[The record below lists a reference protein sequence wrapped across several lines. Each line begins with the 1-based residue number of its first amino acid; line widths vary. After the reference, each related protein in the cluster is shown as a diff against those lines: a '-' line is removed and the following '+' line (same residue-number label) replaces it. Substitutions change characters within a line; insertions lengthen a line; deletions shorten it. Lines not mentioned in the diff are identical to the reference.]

1 MFLKVSGSSTSALR
15 LGSGLGQR
23 GQAVGNVLLARARD
37 VAPARSWLWG
47 TRSQPWAGG
56 GAGVPEA
63 PRLGGEL
70 PVPRALPQDLAPAP
84 AGSGGSGSQVTLP
97 KMSLWSIVSQMPPED
112 FSGLFTEFP
121 RSLRCLLADWLENQP
136 WEFLNG
142 SDAFCTSVAGGMLS
156 AMLEKLRS
164 TASSDRQQCQIL
176 QQVSGVENTYRRD
189 PLRLVAVLKAI
200 LEGEKAAVLKRDR
213 HLPLSFH
220 RRQEELK
227 FSLGLQRLQHR
238 VREIQA
244 LRDGAAASLQLK
256 MEAKPPESELPTLI
270 LEAVKE
276 LEAAKQQV
284 LKRIQ
289 IWKRQQ
295 QLAGNGALFEEN
307 LSPLQKRCENLVE
320 VYFQLHQ
327 QVMAASTELGA
338 ELLPRILERFSE
350 VLSSLVKSSFLV
362 EKQPPQVLKTQTK
375 FQASVRF
382 LLGPQLLKASSK
394 PYMVRADM
402 VTEKQ
407 AREQALSAYSNAL
420 SESTGD
426 IMHNVVALETNPT
439 SGTCCANFK
448 NVLLKKIKRCERK
461 GSESVTEE
469 KCAMLFSTTVTLT
482 PSNLSIHLQVLSL
495 PIVVIVH
502 GNQDNNAKATVLWDN
517 AFSEIDRV
525 PFMVAERV
533 PWEKMCDTLN
543 LKFMA
548 EVQTTKGLLKEHYFF
563 LAQKIFNDHSASLED
578 FQSRSVSWAQFNK
591 EILPGRGFTF
601 WQWFDGVLDLT
612 KRCLKSYWSDRLII
626 GFISKQYV
634 CKLLSTEPDGTFLLR
649 FSDSEIGG
657 VTIAHV
663 IRGKDGSSQVEN
675 IQPFSAKDL
684 SIRSLGDRIRDLG
697 QLRNLYPNTP
707 KDQAFGS
714 HYNKEQTGKDG
725 RGYVSTAIKM
735 TVESERDQQPQSAAG
750 APPDAP
756 QAQMFSLPVLQPE
769 LPPESL
775 QSVLSPICPPAPFC
789 PQPIPTGYPTAESNI
804 NIMASD
810 SLRSSFPSTSP
821 MLSPPLV
828 VDPALPRCQ
837 DLAFRNPLPFM
848 PNQYITGEAS
858 QLLSGGPSPEPQDEE
873 MPELGPFPPMVDQP
887 LQSSPRWM
895 PPSMDLPPSSDLDQ
909 FLLQE
914 MSLEGPALCPPFPP
928 PLPRGGYP
936 SPNASCWGLGESR
949 WDDSIRPG
957 HV

>member
-1 MFLKVSGSSTSALR
+1 
-15 LGSGLGQR
+15 
-23 GQAVGNVLLARARD
+23 
-37 VAPARSWLWG
+37 
-47 TRSQPWAGG
+47 
-56 GAGVPEA
+56 
-63 PRLGGEL
+63 
-70 PVPRALPQDLAPAP
+70 
-84 AGSGGSGSQVTLP
+84 
-97 KMSLWSIVSQMPPED
+97 
-112 FSGLFTEFP
+112 
-121 RSLRCLLADWLENQP
+121 
-136 WEFLNG
+136 
-142 SDAFCTSVAGGMLS
+142 
-156 AMLEKLRS
+156 
-164 TASSDRQQCQIL
+164 
-176 QQVSGVENTYRRD
+176 
-189 PLRLVAVLKAI
+189 
-200 LEGEKAAVLKRDR
+200 
-213 HLPLSFH
+213 
-220 RRQEELK
+220 
-227 FSLGLQRLQHR
+227 
-238 VREIQA
+238 
-244 LRDGAAASLQLK
+244 
-256 MEAKPPESELPTLI
+256 
-270 LEAVKE
+270 
-276 LEAAKQQV
+276 
-284 LKRIQ
+284 
-289 IWKRQQ
+289 
-295 QLAGNGALFEEN
+295 
-307 LSPLQKRCENLVE
+307 RCESLVE

-327 QVMAASTELGA
+327 QVMAASAELGA
-338 ELLPRILERFSE
+338 ELLPRLLERVSG

-382 LLGPQLLKASSK
+382 LMGPQLLKASAK

-407 AREQALSAYSNAL
+407 ARELALSAYSNVL
-420 SESTGD
+420 SESTGE

-469 KCAMLFSTTVTLT
+469 KCAVLFSTTVTLT
-482 PSNLSIHLQVLSL
+482 PSNFSVHLQVLSL

-525 PFMVAERV
+525 PFVVAERV

-634 CKLLSTEPDGTFLLR
+634 CKLLSMEPDGTFLLR

-697 QLRNLYPNTP
+697 QLRNLYPNIP

-714 HYNKEQTGKDG
+714 HYNKEQTGKD
-725 RGYVSTAIKM
+725 
-735 TVESERDQQPQSAAG
+735 
-750 APPDAP
+750 
-756 QAQMFSLPVLQPE
+756 
-769 LPPESL
+769 
-775 QSVLSPICPPAPFC
+775 
-789 PQPIPTGYPTAESNI
+789 
-804 NIMASD
+804 
-810 SLRSSFPSTSP
+810 
-821 MLSPPLV
+821 
-828 VDPALPRCQ
+828 
-837 DLAFRNPLPFM
+837 
-848 PNQYITGEAS
+848 
-858 QLLSGGPSPEPQDEE
+858 
-873 MPELGPFPPMVDQP
+873 
-887 LQSSPRWM
+887 
-895 PPSMDLPPSSDLDQ
+895 
-909 FLLQE
+909 
-914 MSLEGPALCPPFPP
+914 
-928 PLPRGGYP
+928 
-936 SPNASCWGLGESR
+936 
-949 WDDSIRPG
+949 
-957 HV
+957 

>member
-1 MFLKVSGSSTSALR
+1 
-15 LGSGLGQR
+15 
-23 GQAVGNVLLARARD
+23 
-37 VAPARSWLWG
+37 
-47 TRSQPWAGG
+47 
-56 GAGVPEA
+56 
-63 PRLGGEL
+63 
-70 PVPRALPQDLAPAP
+70 
-84 AGSGGSGSQVTLP
+84 
-97 KMSLWSIVSQMPPED
+97 MSLWSIVSQMPPEE
-112 FSGLFTEFP
+112 FGSLFTEFP

-136 WEFLNG
+136 WEFLHG

-164 TASSDRQQCQIL
+164 AASSDGQQCQIL
-176 QQVSGVENTYRRD
+176 QQVSS
-189 PLRLVAVLKAI
+189 
-200 LEGEKAAVLKRDR
+200 LEDR

-244 LRDGAAASLQLK
+244 LRERSSQLQDGAGGERSTGGQPAALAAPQ
-256 MEAKPPESELPTLI
+256 ELPALV

-295 QLAGNGALFEEN
+295 QLAGNGAVFEEN
-307 LSPLQKRCENLVE
+307 LAPLQKRCESLVE

-327 QVMAASTELGA
+327 QALAASAELGS
-338 ELLPRILERFSE
+338 ELLPRLLERFTE
-350 VLSSLVKSSFLV
+350 LLSSLVKSSFLV

-382 LLGPQLLKASSK
+382 LLGPQLLKTSAK
-394 PYMVRADM
+394 PYVVRADM

-407 AREQALSAYSNAL
+407 ARELALSAYSGTL
-420 SESTGD
+420 SESTGE
-426 IMHNVVALETNPT
+426 IVHNVVALETNPT
-439 SGTCCANFK
+439 SATCCANFK

-469 KCAMLFSTTVTLT
+469 KCAVLFSTTVALT
-482 PSNLSIHLQVLSL
+482 PSNLTVHLQVLSL

-525 PFMVAERV
+525 PFVVAERV

-735 TVESERDQQPQSAAG
+735 TVESERWVRARAAPPPVPPPPHTHADGSAPPSCREQQPPGAAG
-750 APPDAP
+750 VPPEAAPT
-756 QAQMFSLPVLQPE
+756 QMFGLPVLRPE
-769 LPPESL
+769 LQHESL
-775 QSVLSPICPPAPFC
+775 LSPI
-789 PQPIPTGYPTAESNI
+789 
-804 NIMASD
+804 
-810 SLRSSFPSTSP
+810 
-821 MLSPPLV
+821 
-828 VDPALPRCQ
+828 
-837 DLAFRNPLPFM
+837 
-848 PNQYITGEAS
+848 
-858 QLLSGGPSPEPQDEE
+858 
-873 MPELGPFPPMVDQP
+873 
-887 LQSSPRWM
+887 W
-895 PPSMDLPPSSDLDQ
+895 
-909 FLLQE
+909 
-914 MSLEGPALCPPFPP
+914 
-928 PLPRGGYP
+928 
-936 SPNASCWGLGESR
+936 
-949 WDDSIRPG
+949 
-957 HV
+957 

>member
-1 MFLKVSGSSTSALR
+1 
-15 LGSGLGQR
+15 
-23 GQAVGNVLLARARD
+23 
-37 VAPARSWLWG
+37 
-47 TRSQPWAGG
+47 
-56 GAGVPEA
+56 
-63 PRLGGEL
+63 
-70 PVPRALPQDLAPAP
+70 
-84 AGSGGSGSQVTLP
+84 
-97 KMSLWSIVSQMPPED
+97 MSLWSIVSQLPAEQ
-112 FSGLFTEFP
+112 FCGLFAEFP

-136 WEFLNG
+136 WEFISG
-142 SDAFCTSVAGGMLS
+142 SDAFCTSMARGLLS
-156 AMLEKLRS
+156 AMVEKLHS
-164 TASSDRQQCQIL
+164 IASSEGQQGQIL
-176 QQVSGVENTYRRD
+176 QQVSSIENIYRQD

-200 LEGEKAAVLKRDR
+200 LEGEKAAVLKRDH

-227 FSLGLQRLQHR
+227 FGLGLQRLQHR
-238 VREIQA
+238 IHEVQA
-244 LRDGAAASLQLK
+244 LLDGPRASPQLK
-256 MEAKPPESELPTLI
+256 TEMKPLEDLPSLI

-295 QLAGNGALFEEN
+295 QLAGNGAPFEEN
-307 LSPLQKRCENLVE
+307 LAPLQKRCESLVE

-327 QVMAASTELGA
+327 QVMAASAELGP
-338 ELLPRILERFSE
+338 ELLPRLLERFDE

-382 LLGPQLLKASSK
+382 LLGPQLLKASAK
-394 PYMVRADM
+394 PYLVRAEM

-407 AREQALSAYSNAL
+407 ARELALSTSSSVL
-420 SESTGD
+420 SESTGE

-469 KCAMLFSTTVTLT
+469 KCAVLFSTSLALS
-482 PSNLSIHLQVLSL
+482 PANLSVHLQTLSL

-525 PFMVAERV
+525 PFVVAERV

-563 LAQKIFNDHSASLED
+563 LAQKIFNDHNASFED

-612 KRCLKSYWSDRLII
+612 KRCLKNYWSDRLII

-634 CKLLSTEPDGTFLLR
+634 CKLLSTQPQGTFLLR
-649 FSDSEIGG
+649 FSDSELGG
-657 VTIAHV
+657 VTIAHL
-663 IRGKDGSSQVEN
+663 IRGQDGSSQVEN

-684 SIRSLGDRIRDLG
+684 SIRCLGDRIRDLG
-697 QLRNLYPNTP
+697 QLRNLYPNIP

-714 HYNKEQTGKDG
+714 HYNKEQMGKDG
-725 RGYVSTAIKM
+725 RGYVSATIKM
-735 TVESERDQQPQSAAG
+735 TVESERDQQLQSAPG
-750 APPDAP
+750 AAP
-756 QAQMFSLPVLQPE
+756 EPTPAFNLPLLQ
-769 LPPESL
+769 PESL

-789 PQPIPTGYPTAESNI
+789 PQPIPPGYPTAESNI
-804 NIMASD
+804 TMMGPEG
-810 SLRSSFPSTSP
+810 LGSFPSTSP
-821 MLSPPLV
+821 MLSPSLLP
-828 VDPALPRCQ
+828 DPALPQ
-837 DLAFRNPLPFM
+837 HPDLSFGNPMPFM
-848 PNQYITGEAS
+848 PNQYLREEAP
-858 QLLSGGPSPEPQDEE
+858 QMLPGGPSQEPGDEE
-873 MPELGPFPPMVDQP
+873 MPELPPFPLEPA

-895 PPSMDLPPSSDLDQ
+895 PPSMDLVPGPDLDS
-909 FLLQE
+909 FL
-914 MSLEGPALCPPFPP
+914 GIPLCPPFVPSPQRSGYPP
-928 PLPRGGYP
+928 P
-936 SPNASCWGLGESR
+936 SAAAWGLGEAR
-949 WDDSIRPG
+949 WDDSVRPG
-957 HV
+957 HA

>member
-1 MFLKVSGSSTSALR
+1 
-15 LGSGLGQR
+15 
-23 GQAVGNVLLARARD
+23 
-37 VAPARSWLWG
+37 
-47 TRSQPWAGG
+47 
-56 GAGVPEA
+56 
-63 PRLGGEL
+63 
-70 PVPRALPQDLAPAP
+70 
-84 AGSGGSGSQVTLP
+84 
-97 KMSLWSIVSQMPPED
+97 MSLWSIVSHMPPEE

-136 WEFLNG
+136 WEFING
-142 SDAFCTSVAGGMLS
+142 SDAFCTSVAGRMLS
-156 AMLEKLRS
+156 TMLEKLRG
-164 TASSDRQQCQIL
+164 AAGSDGQQCQIL
-176 QQVSGVENTYRRD
+176 QQVSSIENTYRRD

-200 LEGEKAAVLKRDR
+200 LEGEKAAVLKRDH

-244 LRDGAAASLQLK
+244 LRDGPTASLQLNVRDPQLK
-256 MEAKPPESELPTLI
+256 AEVKPPESELPTLI

-307 LSPLQKRCENLVE
+307 LAPLQKRCESLVE

-327 QVMAASTELGA
+327 QVMAASAELGG
-338 ELLPRILERFSE
+338 ELLPRLLERFND

-382 LLGPQLLKASSK
+382 LLGPQLLKASSAK

-407 AREQALSAYSNAL
+407 ARELALSAYSNAL
-420 SESTGD
+420 SESTGE

-439 SGTCCANFK
+439 SGTCSANFK

-469 KCAMLFSTTVTLT
+469 KCAVLFSTTVALT
-482 PSNLSIHLQVLSL
+482 PSNLSVHLQVLSL

-525 PFMVAERV
+525 PFVVAERV

-735 TVESERDQQPQSAAG
+735 TVESERDQQPQSAVG
-750 APPDAP
+750 GPPETP
-756 QAQMFSLPVLQPE
+756 QAQIFSLPVLQPE
-769 LPPESL
+769 LHPESL
-775 QSVLSPICPPAPFC
+775 QSVLSPICPAAPFC
-789 PQPIPTGYPTAESNI
+789 PQPVPTGYPTGESNI
-804 NIMASD
+804 SMMVSD
-810 SLRSSFPSTSP
+810 NLGSSFPSTSP
-821 MLSPPLV
+821 MLSPSLV
-828 VDPALPRCQ
+828 MDPALPRCQ
-837 DLAFRNPLPFM
+837 DLAFRNTLPFM
-848 PNQYITGEAS
+848 PNQYMTGETS
-858 QLLSGGPSPEPQDEE
+858 QLLSGGPSPEPRDEE
-873 MPELGPFPPMVDQP
+873 MPELAPFTSMVDLP

-895 PPSMDLPPSSDLDQ
+895 PPSMDVPPGSDFDQ
-909 FLLQE
+909 FLQE
-914 MSLEGPALCPPFPP
+914 MSLEGPALCPPFTP
-928 PLPRGGYP
+928 PLQRSGYP

-957 HV
+957 HA

>member
-1 MFLKVSGSSTSALR
+1 
-15 LGSGLGQR
+15 
-23 GQAVGNVLLARARD
+23 
-37 VAPARSWLWG
+37 
-47 TRSQPWAGG
+47 
-56 GAGVPEA
+56 
-63 PRLGGEL
+63 
-70 PVPRALPQDLAPAP
+70 
-84 AGSGGSGSQVTLP
+84 
-97 KMSLWSIVSQMPPED
+97 MSLWSIVSQMPPEE
-112 FSGLFTEFP
+112 FGSLFTEFP

-136 WEFLNG
+136 WEFLHG

-164 TASSDRQQCQIL
+164 AASSDGQQCQIL
-176 QQVSGVENTYRRD
+176 QQVSSLEGTYRRD
-189 PLRLVAVLKAI
+189 PLRLVAVLKGI

-244 LRDGAAASLQLK
+244 LRERSSQLQDGAGASLPLTLRDPQLK
-256 MEAKPPESELPTLI
+256 TEGKLPESELPALV

-295 QLAGNGALFEEN
+295 QLAGNGAVFEEN
-307 LSPLQKRCENLVE
+307 LAPLQKRCESLVE

-327 QVMAASTELGA
+327 QALAASAELGS
-338 ELLPRILERFSE
+338 ELLPRLLERFTE
-350 VLSSLVKSSFLV
+350 LLSSLVKSSFLV

-382 LLGPQLLKASSK
+382 LLGPQLLKTSAK
-394 PYMVRADM
+394 PYVVRADM

-407 AREQALSAYSNAL
+407 ARELALSAYSGTL
-420 SESTGD
+420 SESTGE
-426 IMHNVVALETNPT
+426 IVHNVVALETNPT
-439 SGTCCANFK
+439 SATCCANFK

-469 KCAMLFSTTVTLT
+469 KCAVLFSTTVALT
-482 PSNLSIHLQVLSL
+482 PSNLTVHLQVLSL

-525 PFMVAERV
+525 PFVVAERV

-735 TVESERDQQPQSAAG
+735 TVESEREQQPPGAAG
-750 APPDAP
+750 VPPEAAPT
-756 QAQMFSLPVLQPE
+756 QMFGLPVLRPE
-769 LPPESL
+769 LQHESL
-775 QSVLSPICPPAPFC
+775 LSPI
-789 PQPIPTGYPTAESNI
+789 
-804 NIMASD
+804 
-810 SLRSSFPSTSP
+810 
-821 MLSPPLV
+821 
-828 VDPALPRCQ
+828 
-837 DLAFRNPLPFM
+837 
-848 PNQYITGEAS
+848 
-858 QLLSGGPSPEPQDEE
+858 
-873 MPELGPFPPMVDQP
+873 
-887 LQSSPRWM
+887 W
-895 PPSMDLPPSSDLDQ
+895 
-909 FLLQE
+909 
-914 MSLEGPALCPPFPP
+914 
-928 PLPRGGYP
+928 
-936 SPNASCWGLGESR
+936 
-949 WDDSIRPG
+949 
-957 HV
+957 

>member
-1 MFLKVSGSSTSALR
+1 
-15 LGSGLGQR
+15 
-23 GQAVGNVLLARARD
+23 
-37 VAPARSWLWG
+37 
-47 TRSQPWAGG
+47 
-56 GAGVPEA
+56 
-63 PRLGGEL
+63 
-70 PVPRALPQDLAPAP
+70 
-84 AGSGGSGSQVTLP
+84 
-97 KMSLWSIVSQMPPED
+97 MSLWSLVSQMPPEELG
-112 FSGLFTEFP
+112 GLFAEFP

-136 WEFLNG
+136 WEFING

-164 TASSDRQQCQIL
+164 AAGSEGQQCQIL
-176 QQVSGVENTYRRD
+176 QQVSSIENIYWRD
-189 PLRLVAVLKAI
+189 PLRLVAVLRAI

-244 LRDGAAASLQLK
+244 LRDGPAASLQRSVRDPQLK
-256 MEAKPPESELPTLI
+256 TEVKPPESELPTLI
-270 LEAVKE
+270 LEAIKE

-307 LSPLQKRCENLVE
+307 LAPLQKRCESLVE
-320 VYFQLHQ
+320 VYFQLQQ
-327 QVMAASTELGA
+327 QVMAASAELGA
-338 ELLPRILERFSE
+338 ELLPRLLERFNE

-382 LLGPQLLKASSK
+382 LLGPQLLKASAK
-394 PYMVRADM
+394 PYVVRADM

-407 AREQALSAYSNAL
+407 ARELALSAYSSTL

-469 KCAMLFSTTVTLT
+469 KCAVLFSSTVTLT
-482 PSNLSIHLQVLSL
+482 PGNLSVHLQVLSL

-525 PFMVAERV
+525 PFVVAERV

-548 EVQTTKGLLKEHYFF
+548 EVQTTKGLLKDHYFF
-563 LAQKIFNDHSASLED
+563 LAQKIFNDHNASLED
-578 FQSRSVSWAQFNK
+578 FQSRNVSWAQFNK

-612 KRCLKSYWSDRLII
+612 KRCLKNYWSDRLII

-634 CKLLSTEPDGTFLLR
+634 CRLLSTEPDGTFLLR

-735 TVESERDQQPQSAAG
+735 TVESEREQQPPSAVG
-750 APPDAP
+750 APPEAA
-756 QAQMFSLPVLQPE
+756 QAQMFGLPE
-769 LPPESL
+769 LHPESL
-775 QSVLSPICPPAPFC
+775 QSMLSPVCPPAPFC
-789 PQPIPTGYPTAESNI
+789 PQPVPTGYPTGESSI
-804 NIMASD
+804 GMVVSD
-810 SLRSSFPSTSP
+810 SLGSSFPSA
-821 MLSPPLV
+821 PLV
-828 VDPALPRCQ
+828 MDPALTRRPDI

-848 PNQYITGEAS
+848 PS
-858 QLLSGGPSPEPQDEE
+858 QPLPGGPSPEPQDEE
-873 MPELGPFPPMVDQP
+873 MPELAPFPAMVEQP

-895 PPSMDLPPSSDLDQ
+895 APSMDLLPGSDWDQ
-909 FLLQE
+909 MLPLP
-914 MSLEGPALCPPFPP
+914 LEGPALGPPFAP
-928 PLPRGGYP
+928 PLQRSGYP
-936 SPNASCWGLGESR
+936 SPEAACWGLGEAR
-949 WDDSIRPG
+949 WDDSARPG
-957 HV
+957 QA

>member
-1 MFLKVSGSSTSALR
+1 
-15 LGSGLGQR
+15 
-23 GQAVGNVLLARARD
+23 
-37 VAPARSWLWG
+37 
-47 TRSQPWAGG
+47 
-56 GAGVPEA
+56 
-63 PRLGGEL
+63 
-70 PVPRALPQDLAPAP
+70 
-84 AGSGGSGSQVTLP
+84 
-97 KMSLWSIVSQMPPED
+97 MSLWNIISHMPPEE

-136 WEFLNG
+136 WEFING
-142 SDAFCTSVAGGMLS
+142 SDAFCTSMASGMLS

-164 TASSDRQQCQIL
+164 AAGSDGQQCQIL
-176 QQVSGVENTYRRD
+176 QQVSSIENAYRRD

-200 LEGEKAAVLKRDR
+200 LEGEKAAVLKRDH

-227 FSLGLQRLQHR
+227 FSLGLQRLQHH

-244 LRDGAAASLQLK
+244 LRDSPAASLQLNVREPQLK
-256 MEAKPPESELPTLI
+256 TDTKPPESELPTLI

-307 LSPLQKRCENLVE
+307 LAPLQKRCESLVE

-327 QVMAASTELGA
+327 QVMAASAELGA
-338 ELLPRILERFSE
+338 EVLPRLLERFNE

-382 LLGPQLLKASSK
+382 LLGPQLLKASAK

-407 AREQALSAYSNAL
+407 ARELALSTYSNTL
-420 SESTGD
+420 SESTGE

-469 KCAMLFSTTVTLT
+469 KCAVLFSTTVAVT
-482 PSNLSIHLQVLSL
+482 PSNLSVHLQVLSL

-525 PFMVAERV
+525 PFVVAERV

-735 TVESERDQQPQSAAG
+735 TVESERDQQPQSTAG
-750 APPDAP
+750 GPPEAP

-769 LPPESL
+769 LHPESL

-789 PQPIPTGYPTAESNI
+789 PQPVPTGYPAGESDI
-804 NIMASD
+804 NMMVSD
-810 SLRSSFPSTSP
+810 NLRSSFPSTSP
-821 MLSPPLV
+821 MLSPSLV

-837 DLAFRNPLPFM
+837 DLAFRNPLHFM
-848 PNQYITGEAS
+848 PNQYMMGEAS

-873 MPELGPFPPMVDQP
+873 MPELTLFTPMVDPP
-887 LQSSPRWM
+887 LQSSPRM
-895 PPSMDLPPSSDLDQ
+895 PPSMDLPPGSDFDQ
-909 FLLQE
+909 FLQE
-914 MSLEGPALCPPFPP
+914 MSLEGPALCPPFTPS
-928 PLPRGGYP
+928 LQRSRYP
-936 SPNASCWGLGESR
+936 SPNASSWGLGESR

-957 HV
+957 HA

>member
-1 MFLKVSGSSTSALR
+1 
-15 LGSGLGQR
+15 
-23 GQAVGNVLLARARD
+23 
-37 VAPARSWLWG
+37 
-47 TRSQPWAGG
+47 
-56 GAGVPEA
+56 
-63 PRLGGEL
+63 
-70 PVPRALPQDLAPAP
+70 
-84 AGSGGSGSQVTLP
+84 
-97 KMSLWSIVSQMPPED
+97 MSLWSIVSHMPPEE

-136 WEFLNG
+136 WEFING
-142 SDAFCTSVAGGMLS
+142 SDAFCTSVASGMLS

-164 TASSDRQQCQIL
+164 AASSDGQQCQIL
-176 QQVSGVENTYRRD
+176 QQVSSVENTYRRD

-238 VREIQA
+238 VHEIQA
-244 LRDGAAASLQLK
+244 LRDSSAASPQLNMRDSQLK
-256 MEAKPPESELPTLI
+256 TEGKPPESELPTLI
-270 LEAVKE
+270 LEAMKE
-276 LEAAKQQV
+276 LEVAKQQV

-307 LSPLQKRCENLVE
+307 LAPLQKRCESLVE

-327 QVMAASTELGA
+327 QVMAASAELGA
-338 ELLPRILERFSE
+338 ELLPRLLERFNE

-382 LLGPQLLKASSK
+382 LLGPQLLKASAK

-407 AREQALSAYSNAL
+407 ARELALSAYSNAL
-420 SESTGD
+420 SESTGE

-469 KCAMLFSTTVTLT
+469 KCAVLFSTTVALT
-482 PSNLSIHLQVLSL
+482 PSNLSVHLQVLSL

-525 PFMVAERV
+525 PFVVAERV

-735 TVESERDQQPQSAAG
+735 TVESERDQQPQNAAG
-750 APPDAP
+750 GSPEAS

-769 LPPESL
+769 LHPESL

-789 PQPIPTGYPTAESNI
+789 PQPVPTGYPTGESNI
-804 NIMASD
+804 NMMVSD
-810 SLRSSFPSTSP
+810 NLPSSFPSTSP
-821 MLSPPLV
+821 MLSPSLV
-828 VDPALPRCQ
+828 MDPALSHDPN
-837 DLAFRNPLPFM
+837 LAFRNPLPFM
-848 PNQYITGEAS
+848 PNQYMSGEAS
-858 QLLSGGPSPEPQDEE
+858 QLLSGGPSPEPRDEE
-873 MPELGPFPPMVDQP
+873 MPELAPFTLMQN
-887 LQSSPRWM
+887 SPRWM
-895 PPSMDLPPSSDLDQ
+895 PPSMDLPPSSDFDQ
-909 FLLQE
+909 FLQE
-914 MSLEGPALCPPFPP
+914 MSVEGPALCPPFMP
-928 PLPRGGYP
+928 PLQRSGYP

-949 WDDSIRPG
+949 WDDSVRPG
-957 HV
+957 HA

>member
-1 MFLKVSGSSTSALR
+1 MV
-15 LGSGLGQR
+15 Q
-23 GQAVGNVLLARARD
+23 GQAAAL
-37 VAPARSWLWG
+37 
-47 TRSQPWAGG
+47 G
-56 GAGVPEA
+56 GAG
-63 PRLGGEL
+63 LG
-70 PVPRALPQDLAPAP
+70 ALGAALWPLSCFSTA
-84 AGSGGSGSQVTLP
+84 P
-97 KMSLWSIVSQMPPED
+97 KMSLWSIISHMPPEE

-121 RSLRCLLADWLENQP
+121 HSLRCVLADWLENQP
-136 WEFLNG
+136 WEFING
-142 SDAFCTSVAGGMLS
+142 SDAFCTSVASGMLS

-164 TASSDRQQCQIL
+164 AASSDGQQCQIL
-176 QQVSGVENTYRRD
+176 QQVNGIENMYRRD
-189 PLRLVAVLKAI
+189 PLRLVSVLRAI
-200 LEGEKAAVLKRDR
+200 LDGEKAAVLKRDH

-227 FSLGLQRLQHR
+227 FNVGLQRLQHR
-238 VREIQA
+238 VRRIQA
-244 LRDGAAASLQLK
+244 LRDGPTASLQDPQLK
-256 MEAKPPESELPTLI
+256 TEAKAPESVSGELPTLI

-276 LEAAKQQV
+276 LEVAKQQV

-295 QLAGNGALFEEN
+295 QLAGNGAQFEEN
-307 LSPLQKRCENLVE
+307 LAPLQKRCENLVE
-320 VYFQLHQ
+320 VHFQLHQ
-327 QVMAASTELGA
+327 QVMGASAELGA
-338 ELLPRILERFSE
+338 ELVPRLRERLNE

-382 LLGPQLLKASSK
+382 LLGPRLLKASAK
-394 PYMVRADM
+394 PYMVRAEM

-407 AREQALSAYSNAL
+407 ARELALSAYSSTL
-420 SESTGD
+420 SESTGE

-469 KCAMLFSTTVTLT
+469 KCAVLFSTSVALT
-482 PSNLSIHLQVLSL
+482 ASNLSIHLQVLSL

-525 PFMVAERV
+525 PFVVAERV
-533 PWEKMCDTLN
+533 PWDKMCDTLN

-563 LAQKIFNDHSASLED
+563 LAQKIFNDYSASLED

-657 VTIAHV
+657 VTIAYV

-735 TVESERDQQPQSAAG
+735 TVERERDQHPQSAAG
-750 APPDAP
+750 PLPGPPPAL
-756 QAQMFSLPVLQPE
+756 MFNLPMLQPE
-769 LPPESL
+769 GL
-775 QSVLSPICPPAPFC
+775 QPVPSPMCPPAPFC
-789 PQPIPTGYPTAESNI
+789 PPPIPTGYPTAESSI
-804 NIMASD
+804 NVMVTNN
-810 SLRSSFPSTSP
+810 LGSSFP
-821 MLSPPLV
+821 
-828 VDPALPRCQ
+828 R
-837 DLAFRNPLPFM
+837 PFM
-848 PNQYITGEAS
+848 PNQYMTGEAS
-858 QLLSGGPSPEPQDEE
+858 QMLSGGPSPEPRDEE
-873 MPELGPFPPMVDQP
+873 MLELAPLTLMDS
-887 LQSSPRWM
+887 LQSTQRWL
-895 PPSMDLPPSSDLDQ
+895 PSMDQPPCSDLDQ
-909 FLLQE
+909 FLQE
-914 MSLEGPALCPPFPP
+914 MAAEGPPFPAP
-928 PLPRGGYP
+928 PQHSGY
-936 SPNASCWGLGESR
+936 PNASGWGLGDSR

-957 HV
+957 HT

>member
-1 MFLKVSGSSTSALR
+1 
-15 LGSGLGQR
+15 
-23 GQAVGNVLLARARD
+23 
-37 VAPARSWLWG
+37 
-47 TRSQPWAGG
+47 
-56 GAGVPEA
+56 
-63 PRLGGEL
+63 
-70 PVPRALPQDLAPAP
+70 
-84 AGSGGSGSQVTLP
+84 
-97 KMSLWSIVSQMPPED
+97 MSLWSVVSQMPPEE

-121 RSLRCLLADWLENQP
+121 RSLRCLLAEWLENQP
-136 WEFLNG
+136 WEFING
-142 SDAFCTSVAGGMLS
+142 SDAFCTSMASGMLS
-156 AMLEKLRS
+156 AMLEKLRGLAGS
-164 TASSDRQQCQIL
+164 EGQPCQIL
-176 QQVSGVENTYRRD
+176 QQVNGIENAYRQD
-189 PLRLVAVLKAI
+189 PLRLAAVLKTI
-200 LEGEKAAVLKRDR
+200 LEGEKAAVLKRDQ

-238 VREIQA
+238 IREIQA
-244 LRDGAAASLQLK
+244 LWERDGPPAALQPNMRDPQLK
-256 MEAKPPESELPTLI
+256 TEGKTLESELPTMI

-276 LEAAKQQV
+276 LEVAKQQV

-307 LSPLQKRCENLVE
+307 LAPLQKRCESLVE

-327 QVMAASTELGA
+327 QVMAASAELGP
-338 ELLPRILERFSE
+338 ELLPRLLERFTE

-382 LLGPQLLKASSK
+382 LLGPQLLKASAK

-407 AREQALSAYSNAL
+407 ARELALSAYSNTL
-420 SESTGD
+420 SESTGE

-469 KCAMLFSTTVTLT
+469 KCAVLFSTTVALT
-482 PSNLSIHLQVLSL
+482 PSNLSVHLQVLSL

-525 PFMVAERV
+525 PFVVAERV

-548 EVQTTKGLLKEHYFF
+548 EVQTTKGLLKDHYFF
-563 LAQKIFNDHSASLED
+563 LAQKIFNDHSTSLED

-657 VTIAHV
+657 VTIAYV

-684 SIRSLGDRIRDLG
+684 SIRSLGDRIRDLV
-697 QLRNLYPNTP
+697 QLRNLYPNIP

-735 TVESERDQQPQSAAG
+735 TVESERDQRPPSAVG
-750 APPDAP
+750 APPEVPSP
-756 QAQMFSLPVLQPE
+756 QVFNLPMLQPE
-769 LPPESL
+769 LHPESL
-775 QSVLSPICPPAPFC
+775 QSVLSPLCPPAPFC
-789 PQPIPTGYPTAESNI
+789 PQPVPTGYPPAESGI
-804 NIMASD
+804 NRMVSD
-810 SLRSSFPSTSP
+810 SLAPSFPSASP

-828 VDPALPRCQ
+828 LDPTLPRCQ
-837 DLAFRNPLPFM
+837 DLAFQNPGPFM
-848 PNQYITGEAS
+848 PSQY
-858 QLLSGGPSPEPQDEE
+858 LPGGPSPEPQDEE
-873 MPELGPFPPMVDQP
+873 MPELAAFTPLVDAP
-887 LQSSPRWM
+887 LQNSPRWM
-895 PPSMDLPPSSDLDQ
+895 PPSMDLSPGSDLDQ
-909 FLLQE
+909 FLQE
-914 MSLEGPALCPPFPP
+914 LPLEGPVLGPPFTPP
-928 PLPRGGYP
+928 PQRSVYP
-936 SPNASCWGLGESR
+936 SPSASCWGLGEAR

-957 HV
+957 HA

>member
-1 MFLKVSGSSTSALR
+1 
-15 LGSGLGQR
+15 
-23 GQAVGNVLLARARD
+23 
-37 VAPARSWLWG
+37 
-47 TRSQPWAGG
+47 
-56 GAGVPEA
+56 
-63 PRLGGEL
+63 
-70 PVPRALPQDLAPAP
+70 
-84 AGSGGSGSQVTLP
+84 
-97 KMSLWSIVSQMPPED
+97 MSLWSIVSQMPPEE
-112 FSGLFTEFP
+112 FGSLFTEFP

-136 WEFLNG
+136 WEFLHG

-164 TASSDRQQCQIL
+164 AASSDGQQCQIL
-176 QQVSGVENTYRRD
+176 QQVSSLEGTYRRD
-189 PLRLVAVLKAI
+189 PLRLVAVLKGI

-244 LRDGAAASLQLK
+244 LRERSSQLQDGAGGEASTLHPLPPAALAAPQ
-256 MEAKPPESELPTLI
+256 ELPALV

-295 QLAGNGALFEEN
+295 QLAGNGAVFEEN
-307 LSPLQKRCENLVE
+307 LAPLQKRCESLVE

-327 QVMAASTELGA
+327 QALAASAELGS
-338 ELLPRILERFSE
+338 ELLPRLLERFTE
-350 VLSSLVKSSFLV
+350 LLSSLVKSSFLV

-382 LLGPQLLKASSK
+382 LLGPQLLKTSAK
-394 PYMVRADM
+394 PYVVRADM

-407 AREQALSAYSNAL
+407 ARELALSAYSGTL
-420 SESTGD
+420 SESTGE
-426 IMHNVVALETNPT
+426 IVHNVVALETNPT
-439 SGTCCANFK
+439 SATCCANFK

-469 KCAMLFSTTVTLT
+469 KCAVLFSTTVALT
-482 PSNLSIHLQVLSL
+482 PSNLTVHLQVLSL

-525 PFMVAERV
+525 PFVVAERV

-735 TVESERDQQPQSAAG
+735 TVESERWVRARA
-750 APPDAP
+750 APP
-756 QAQMFSLPVLQPE
+756 PV
-769 LPPESL
+769 PPPPHTHMGL
-775 QSVLSPICPPAPFC
+775 FPAPPLLEPP
-789 PQPIPTGYPTAESNI
+789 PQG
-804 NIMASD
+804 
-810 SLRSSFPSTSP
+810 
-821 MLSPPLV
+821 
-828 VDPALPRCQ
+828 
-837 DLAFRNPLPFM
+837 
-848 PNQYITGEAS
+848 
-858 QLLSGGPSPEPQDEE
+858 
-873 MPELGPFPPMVDQP
+873 
-887 LQSSPRWM
+887 SPRW
-895 PPSMDLPPSSDLDQ
+895 
-909 FLLQE
+909 
-914 MSLEGPALCPPFPP
+914 
-928 PLPRGGYP
+928 
-936 SPNASCWGLGESR
+936 
-949 WDDSIRPG
+949 
-957 HV
+957 

>member
-1 MFLKVSGSSTSALR
+1 
-15 LGSGLGQR
+15 
-23 GQAVGNVLLARARD
+23 
-37 VAPARSWLWG
+37 
-47 TRSQPWAGG
+47 
-56 GAGVPEA
+56 
-63 PRLGGEL
+63 
-70 PVPRALPQDLAPAP
+70 
-84 AGSGGSGSQVTLP
+84 
-97 KMSLWSIVSQMPPED
+97 MSLWSIISHMPPEE
-112 FSGLFTEFP
+112 FSGLFSEFP

-136 WEFLNG
+136 WEFING
-142 SDAFCTSVAGGMLS
+142 SDAFCTSVASGMLS

-164 TASSDRQQCQIL
+164 AAGSDGQQCQIL
-176 QQVSGVENTYRRD
+176 QQVSGIENAYRRD

-244 LRDGAAASLQLK
+244 LRDGPAASPQLSMRDPQLK
-256 MEAKPPESELPTLI
+256 TEAKPPESVSGGLGHQEESWQPCLPGKELPTLI

-307 LSPLQKRCENLVE
+307 LAPLQKRCESLVE

-327 QVMAASTELGA
+327 QVMAASAELGA
-338 ELLPRILERFSE
+338 ELLPRLQERFNE

-382 LLGPQLLKASSK
+382 LLGPQLLKASAK

-407 AREQALSAYSNAL
+407 ARELALSAYSNTL
-420 SESTGD
+420 SESTGE

-469 KCAMLFSTTVTLT
+469 KCAVLFSTTVALT
-482 PSNLSIHLQVLSL
+482 PSNLSVHLQVLSL

-525 PFMVAERV
+525 PFVVAERV

-663 IRGKDGSSQVEN
+663 IRNKDGSSQVEN

-750 APPDAP
+750 GPPEAP
-756 QAQMFSLPVLQPE
+756 QAQMFSLPMLQPE
-769 LPPESL
+769 LHPESL

-789 PQPIPTGYPTAESNI
+789 PQPVPTGYPAGESNI
-804 NIMASD
+804 NMMISD
-810 SLRSSFPSTSP
+810 NLGSSFPSTSP
-821 MLSPPLV
+821 MLSPSLV
-828 VDPALPRCQ
+828 MDPALPRCQ

-848 PNQYITGEAS
+848 PNQYMTGEAS

-873 MPELGPFPPMVDQP
+873 MPELAPFTTMVDPP

-895 PPSMDLPPSSDLDQ
+895 PPSVDLPSGADFDR
-909 FLLQE
+909 FLQE
-914 MSLEGPALCPPFPP
+914 MSLEGSALCPPFTP
-928 PLPRGGYP
+928 PLQRSGFP

-949 WDDSIRPG
+949 WDDSVRPG
-957 HV
+957 HT

>member
-1 MFLKVSGSSTSALR
+1 MV
-15 LGSGLGQR
+15 Q
-23 GQAVGNVLLARARD
+23 GQAAAL
-37 VAPARSWLWG
+37 
-47 TRSQPWAGG
+47 G
-56 GAGVPEA
+56 GAG
-63 PRLGGEL
+63 LG
-70 PVPRALPQDLAPAP
+70 ALGAALWPLSCFSA
-84 AGSGGSGSQVTLP
+84 VP
-97 KMSLWSIVSQMPPED
+97 KMSLWSIVSHMPPEE

-121 RSLRCLLADWLENQP
+121 RSLRCVLADWLETQP
-136 WEFLNG
+136 WEFING
-142 SDAFCTSVAGGMLS
+142 SDAFCTSVASGMLS

-164 TASSDRQQCQIL
+164 AASSDGQQCQIL
-176 QQVSGVENTYRRD
+176 QQVNGIENMYRRD
-189 PLRLVAVLKAI
+189 PLRLVSILRAI
-200 LEGEKAAVLKRDR
+200 LDGEKAAVLKRDR

-227 FSLGLQRLQHR
+227 FNVGLQRLQHR
-238 VREIQA
+238 VRRIQA
-244 LRDGAAASLQLK
+244 LRDGPTASLQDPQLK
-256 MEAKPPESELPTLI
+256 TEAKASESELPTLI

-295 QLAGNGALFEEN
+295 QLAGNGAQFEEN
-307 LSPLQKRCENLVE
+307 LAPLQKRCENLVE
-320 VYFQLHQ
+320 VHFQLHQ
-327 QVMAASTELGA
+327 QVMGVSAELGA
-338 ELLPRILERFSE
+338 ELVPRLQERLNE

-382 LLGPQLLKASSK
+382 LLGPRLLKASAK
-394 PYMVRADM
+394 PYMVRAEM

-407 AREQALSAYSNAL
+407 ARELALSAYSSTL
-420 SESTGD
+420 SESTGE

-469 KCAMLFSTTVTLT
+469 KCAVLFSTSVALT
-482 PSNLSIHLQVLSL
+482 ASNLSIHLQVLSL

-525 PFMVAERV
+525 PFVVAERV
-533 PWEKMCDTLN
+533 PWDKMCDTLN

-563 LAQKIFNDHSASLED
+563 LAQKIFNDYSASLED

-591 EILPGRGFTF
+591 EILPSRGFTF

-657 VTIAHV
+657 VTIAYV

-735 TVESERDQQPQSAAG
+735 TVESERDQHPQSAAG
-750 APPDAP
+750 TLPKAEASPLP
-756 QAQMFSLPVLQPE
+756 MFNLPMLQPE
-769 LPPESL
+769 GL
-775 QSVLSPICPPAPFC
+775 QPVLSPMCPPAPFC
-789 PQPIPTGYPTAESNI
+789 PPPIPTGYPTGESSVNVMVT
-804 NIMASD
+804 NN
-810 SLRSSFPSTSP
+810 LRSSFPSTSP
-821 MLSPPLV
+821 MLSPSLAMEP
-828 VDPALPRCQ
+828 PLPRCE

-848 PNQYITGEAS
+848 PNQYMTGEAS
-858 QLLSGGPSPEPQDEE
+858 QMLSGGPSPEPQDEE
-873 MPELGPFPPMVDQP
+873 MLELAPLTLMVDPP
-887 LQSSPRWM
+887 LQSTQRWL
-895 PPSMDLPPSSDLDQ
+895 PSMDQQPCSDLDQ
-909 FLLQE
+909 FLQE
-914 MSLEGPALCPPFPP
+914 MSVEGTPFPP
-928 PLPRGGYP
+928 PPQHSGY
-936 SPNASCWGLGESR
+936 PNASCWGLGESR
-949 WDDSIRPG
+949 WEDSIRPG